1 MIIIK
6 LNIFQN
12 YDIFTYRYHWV
23 TIMVTTSNVNFGVI
37 IFEKKNSEK
46 SEKNLFSRDD
56 IDETIY
62 ISANLNVKAA
72 RPFDLLISKFE
83 KQLKKTFLPS
93 VTFCNRLIA
102 TMSTIYR
109 SNFYDVDS
117 IGNFSAGDH
126 TQLGV
131 KLSIKT

>member
-12 YDIFTYRYHWV
+12 NDIFTYRYHWV
-23 TIMVTTSNVNFGVI
+23 KIVVTTSNVNFGVI
-37 IFEKKNSEK
+37 IFKKNFEK
-46 SEKNLFSRDD
+46 SEKNLFSRDNR
-56 IDETIY
+56 DETIY

-83 KQLKKTFLPS
+83 KQLKKTFLTS